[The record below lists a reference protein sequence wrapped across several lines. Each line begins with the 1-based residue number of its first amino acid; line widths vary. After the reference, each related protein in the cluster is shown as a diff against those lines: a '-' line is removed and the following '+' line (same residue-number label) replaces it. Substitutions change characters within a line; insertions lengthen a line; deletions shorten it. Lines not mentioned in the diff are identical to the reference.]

1 MGVNS
6 SGSAKNDIQ
15 GEGLRDSPL
24 PGPSPNEAE
33 DGPENSL
40 IHLKDKEGK
49 EKSCGYL
56 IESANDSESRVKSKS
71 SEKPKIGRAHV

>member
-40 IHLKDKEGK
+40 IYLKDKEGK

-56 IESANDSESRVKSKS
+56 IESADDSESRVKSK
-71 SEKPKIGRAHV
+71 